1 MAPPM
6 IDPALFDQLKDN
18 IEKDSS
24 IRKDLEQIIEELNQN
39 VSYTQGVLTKIHST
53 PRSKCTVPAPELPSQ
68 ESITLHVKLSIQ
80 TLENPSQTVF
90 YLGICGMRHCD
101 YADDEFLK
109 VEIGC

>member
-6 IDPALFDQLKDN
+6 IDPTLFDQLKDN

-53 PRSKCTVPAPELPSQ
+53 PRSKCTVSRTETVSFSYQSYIHAIPS
-68 ESITLHVKLSIQ
+68 I
-80 TLENPSQTVF
+80 
-90 YLGICGMRHCD
+90 
-101 YADDEFLK
+101 
-109 VEIGC
+109 